1 MPVHEDMAKQK
12 TRASEKYSD
21 LKTLLSR
28 ILQVEQFCNINFEKD
43 YVPKKGPDGEPP
55 QNRFEIMEERIL

>member
-55 QNRFEIMEERIL
+55 